1 MMKFSKNFNIFSII
15 LMTSFYFNKS
25 FHLRIS
31 FNSDTTN
38 YEITRARIK
47 AKKINDITVKMKEL
61 LIFNRE

>member
-1 MMKFSKNFNIFSII
+1 MIKFSENLNIFSII

-25 FHLRIS
+25 FHLRMS

-61 LIFNRE
+61 LIFNH